1 MGRAIDL
8 FVTYRFI
15 KLLVTPF
22 EKTDAYR
29 LGIIDADGK
38 RILVPGTT
46 NKPTPLRTV
55 EEKSAYTVLHKL
67 VFNIKKIFAKVPG
80 LRTKLGTYAAALF
93 LLKDTFKESVDDPD
107 IFEKEFMKYL
117 KEQGYEIDDTIS
129 EEVIGFGE
137 VLPKGEYKLAN
148 DILNK
153 EEEELSAKKGD
164 KVVAFD
170 DEAPVDT
177 ILGVDI
183 FPVVHVKTQEKIYSG
198 NEREKIISYTL
209 TSIQTILAQNRFAKI
224 AYEYFKSLKEPYVS
238 PIASNIIKPIIL
250 MSLIKLKVKNKLEF
264 TNMNLKKSLNSIKNK
279 IGEILGH
286 YPNLLVNISEL
297 TPKAIPSSDIIKKY
311 QRNL

>member
-93 LLKDTFKESVDDPD
+93 LLKDTFKESVDDPA

-117 KEQGYEIDDTIS
+117 KEEGYEIDDTIS

-183 FPVVHVKTQEKIYSG
+183 FPVVHVKTQEKIYVG
-198 NEREKIISYTL
+198 
-209 TSIQTILAQNRFAKI
+209 
-224 AYEYFKSLKEPYVS
+224 
-238 PIASNIIKPIIL
+238 
-250 MSLIKLKVKNKLEF
+250 LED
-264 TNMNLKKSLNSIKNK
+264 
-279 IGEILGH
+279 
-286 YPNLLVNISEL
+286 LV
-297 TPKAIPSSDIIKKY
+297 
-311 QRNL
+311 Q